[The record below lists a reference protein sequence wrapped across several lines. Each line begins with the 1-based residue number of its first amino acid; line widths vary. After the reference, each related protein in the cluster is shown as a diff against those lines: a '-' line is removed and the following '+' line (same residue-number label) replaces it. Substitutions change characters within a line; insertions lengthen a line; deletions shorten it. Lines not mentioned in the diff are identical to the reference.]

1 MAHRTSLNK
10 LDITS
15 QKTFDLWMLRL
26 LCRAD
31 VWKDIDTCS
40 LGDADDFGSCFWFKP
55 FRADLHWALAV
66 YRNEEFLETGNVAKG
81 RFRLSRN
88 RFVSQKL
95 GFEDED
101 NEDRKESVSYND
113 NEIIAPE
120 KRLYYLRDRLQHF
133 IEDAGDLLD
142 IGESNLP
149 DDIGQ
154 YWRRITRGGVV
165 KRWLGVTRPESLYTM
180 LAQFEESLPDEI
192 RGLSGP
198 FAENLTEIREAFGF
212 STLETRIFAFFLVIS
227 TRRSALGQLL
237 ANFDCSRN
245 ATDLLIDLTAVA
257 LAEDR
262 ERVKECVRF
271 DSPLM
276 RSGLVTIEDS
286 EESQIYERIS
296 FLDASRFRSLLSTR
310 IPLEKLLASTIK
322 LAPESE
328 LELADYRHLP
338 VVERVLLPYM
348 EKALAE
354 HRVGVNILL
363 YGLPGTGKTQLARMV
378 CDRLSA
384 KLYEVATEVDEVGK
398 HRQKVSRLQRWKTA
412 SAFLGSAVNT
422 AIAIDEAEDV
432 FNDGGESNAFIDLFR
447 QKVMRTNKGEINKLL
462 ETNPVPTFWISNS
475 IDTID
480 PAMIRRFD
488 LVIEVPPPD
497 VKGRLKLVEQA
508 FAGKLSETASQRL
521 AQTPRLA
528 PAVLCRAA
536 SVASMVGFEEGRV
549 SEEEI
554 VGLVD
559 ATLRAQ
565 GFGAVSGIASVLPV
579 YYDPRFV
586 NADLDLVELARG
598 LREAGGG
605 RLCLYGP
612 PGTGKS
618 AYAAWLAAEINRPLV
633 RKTVAEIT
641 SCYVGE
647 TEKLIAEAFAQAK
660 RDNAVLLLD
669 EADSFLRDRT
679 LSQRSWET
687 TQVNEMLAQMES
699 YSGYFIATTNLL
711 RDLDAASLRR
721 FDLKAKFDFL
731 KPEQSV
737 ILAEQ
742 QLRAMGLDLDDASRR
757 RLLQWQTLTPGDF
770 AAVERQSRFRPLN
783 CAAAFVDRLGE
794 EIKVK
799 GLPSARKIGFC

>member
-1 MAHRTSLNK
+1 M
-10 LDITS
+10 
-15 QKTFDLWMLRL
+15 
-26 LCRAD
+26 
-31 VWKDIDTCS
+31 
-40 LGDADDFGSCFWFKP
+40 
-55 FRADLHWALAV
+55 
-66 YRNEEFLETGNVAKG
+66 
-81 RFRLSRN
+81 
-88 RFVSQKL
+88 
-95 GFEDED
+95 
-101 NEDRKESVSYND
+101 
-113 NEIIAPE
+113 
-120 KRLYYLRDRLQHF
+120 
-133 IEDAGDLLD
+133 
-142 IGESNLP
+142 
-149 DDIGQ
+149 
-154 YWRRITRGGVV
+154 
-165 KRWLGVTRPESLYTM
+165 
-180 LAQFEESLPDEI
+180 
-192 RGLSGP
+192 
-198 FAENLTEIREAFGF
+198 
-212 STLETRIFAFFLVIS
+212 
-227 TRRSALGQLL
+227 
-237 ANFDCSRN
+237 
-245 ATDLLIDLTAVA
+245 
-257 LAEDR
+257 
-262 ERVKECVRF
+262 
-271 DSPLM
+271 
-276 RSGLVTIEDS
+276 
-286 EESQIYERIS
+286 
-296 FLDASRFRSLLSTR
+296 
-310 IPLEKLLASTIK
+310 
-322 LAPESE
+322 
-328 LELADYRHLP
+328 
-338 VVERVLLPYM
+338 
-348 EKALAE
+348 
-354 HRVGVNILL
+354 
-363 YGLPGTGKTQLARMV
+363 
-378 CDRLSA
+378 
-384 KLYEVATEVDEVGK
+384 
-398 HRQKVSRLQRWKTA
+398 
-412 SAFLGSAVNT
+412 GSAVNT

-586 NADLDLVELARG
+586 NADLDLLELARG

-633 RKTVAEIT
+633 RKTVAELT

-660 RDNAVLLLD
+660 RDNALLLLD